1 MKNLLLFLFAVTLF
15 ACGPKESETLYDEVM
30 LLHDEVMPKIGDIRK
45 VEKSLKAEMEQLIAE
60 DSTADLSN
68 LEANLAAAQNAGS
81 GMMEWM
87 RGFKADELESMSEE
101 EKVAYLKDEKV
112 KIQKVNQD
120 IKNVL
125 GIEEK

>member
-1 MKNLLLFLFAVTLF
+1 MCKVRFSINRIART
-15 ACGPKESETLYDEVM
+15 ATKKKE
-30 LLHDEVMPKIGDIRK
+30 
-45 VEKSLKAEMEQLIAE
+45 
-60 DSTADLSN
+60 
-68 LEANLAAAQNAGS
+68 
-81 GMMEWM
+81 MEWM